1 MIVRRFREAA
11 GFTLIEVMIA
21 IFLIGIGLLAVA
33 PLFVYAAKTSATSA
47 DLGTVGAQAVGRM
60 ENLRSRSFNS
70 LAAGGSLTSNVS
82 SFFDFSDP
90 ACLVRWTIADD
101 ATPPTRK
108 TIVVRAQATRR
119 TVGLQKEVQLTT
131 VRVR

>member
-1 MIVRRFREAA
+1 MTLKRLRQAA
-11 GFTLIEVMIA
+11 GFTLVEVMIA

-47 DLGTVGAQAVGRM
+47 DLGTVGAQAVRRM
-60 ENLRSRSFNS
+60 ENLRARSFNS
-70 LAAGGSLTSNVS
+70 LTAGGSLTSNVAS
-82 SFFDFSDP
+82 YFDASDP

-101 ATPPTRK
+101 ATPATRK
-108 TIVVRAQATRR
+108 TIVVRAQAARR
-119 TVGLQKEVQLTT
+119 VVGLQKEVQLTT